1 MTAEKGKTRMAA
13 EVSSIARML
22 RGEAGNGRSGAAKPS
37 EMVTMDLLGGCG
49 GDAGVEDDV
58 VDLEVKVPAGWER
71 RLDLLSGK
79 TFLTPNRHQA
89 IQDGHQDLN
98 LPPTASTAAVAVTTN
113 SSAFCTLDMVRCALE
128 RAAAA
133 RSATSPDTSS
143 SSLASTSSS
152 SSSLG
157 KRSRSPPSSTA
168 SPAANQAMRAC
179 ACPSCFTYV
188 LIAEADPWCPRC
200 ASKVPPLLS
209 RPAAHSSGK
218 KPRFDL
224 NADADETE

>member
-1 MTAEKGKTRMAA
+1 
-13 EVSSIARML
+13 
-22 RGEAGNGRSGAAKPS
+22 
-37 EMVTMDLLGGCG
+37 MVTMDLGGG
-49 GDAGVEDDV
+49 GAAGAGVGGEV
-58 VDLEVKVPAGWER
+58 VDLEAKVPAGWER

-79 TFLTPNRHQA
+79 TFLTPHRHQA
-89 IQDGHQDLN
+89 TQDGHQDLN
-98 LPPTASTAAVAVTTN
+98 LPPTASTAAAVTST
-113 SSAFCTLDMVRCALE
+113 SAAFCTLDMVRYALE
-128 RAAAA
+128 RATAA

-157 KRSRSPPSSTA
+157 KRSRSPPSNTA
-168 SPAANQAMRAC
+168 SPAANPAMRAC

-200 ASKVPPLLS
+200 ASKVPPLPS
-209 RPAAHSSGK
+209 KPAAHSSGK
-218 KPRFDL
+218 KPRIDL

>member
-1 MTAEKGKTRMAA
+1 MAA

-22 RGEAGNGRSGAAKPS
+22 RGEAGRGGKAGAGKAP
-37 EMVTMDLLGGCG
+37 EVVTMDLLGGCG
-49 GDAGVEDDV
+49 GDAGGVDEV

-79 TFLTPNRHQA
+79 TFLTPHRHQA
-89 IQDGHQDLN
+89 AQDGHQDLN
-98 LPPTASTAAVAVTTN
+98 LPPTAYTAPAPAAAVTTT
-113 SSAFCTLDMVRCALE
+113 SAGVCTLDMVRYALE
-128 RAAAA
+128 CAAAA
-133 RSATSPDTSS
+133 RSARSPDTSS

-168 SPAANQAMRAC
+168 SPAANPAMRAC

-200 ASKVPPLLS
+200 ASKVPPLPS
-209 RPAAHSSGK
+209 KPAAHSSGK
-218 KPRFDL
+218 KPKIDL

>member
-1 MTAEKGKTRMAA
+1 MTAGKGR
-13 EVSSIARML
+13 
-22 RGEAGNGRSGAAKPS
+22 AGAGKAP
-37 EMVTMDLLGGCG
+37 EMVTMDLLGGWG
-49 GDAGVEDDV
+49 GHAGGEDEV
-58 VDLEVKVPAGWER
+58 VDLVKVPAGWER

-79 TFLTPNRHQA
+79 TFLTPHRHQTA
-89 IQDGHQDLN
+89 QDGRQNLN
-98 LPPTASTAAVAVTTN
+98 LPPTASTAAAVTTT
-113 SSAFCTLDMVRCALE
+113 SSAFCTLDMVPYALE

-143 SSLASTSSS
+143 SSLASASSS

-168 SPAANQAMRAC
+168 SPAANPAMSAC

-200 ASKVPPLLS
+200 ASKVPLLPS
-209 RPAAHSSGK
+209 KPTAHSSGK
-218 KPRFDL
+218 KPRIDL